1 MDRNTIFGMVIIV
14 AILVVFGIVNKPSQ
28 EQLEQARRRQDSL
41 ALAEQQ
47 RDLNDKTEPE
57 KVQATAFTDS
67 TDINPDTTRYADLY
81 GSFAA
86 SATGSPEFVTL
97 ENDKI
102 RVTLTNRGGRV
113 YSVLLKDY
121 LTFDGRPLILF
132 DGDSTVFGLN
142 FFSQNR
148 QISTNEL
155 YFAPSAKGKLIADT
169 TSRSISMKL
178 DAGQGNY
185 IEYVYTLAPGQYM
198 VDCKLN
204 LAGANKF
211 ISENVN
217 SLDLIWDMYIP
228 QQERGKKNELNY
240 TMVSYKFFADEE
252 VERMKPGNKELVQE
266 NITTKLHWVAFKDQ
280 FFSSV
285 LVSDNSLESA
295 ILQSRNLPETD
306 TFLRNFRAEMTV
318 PIQATQQQ
326 TVPFRFYF
334 GPNHYQSLRK
344 IDGLELQELVDLGGP
359 INRTIN
365 RYVIIALFNYLER
378 FISNYGIIILLLT
391 IIIKIG
397 LFPLTFG
404 SYKSQAK
411 LRVLKPQIDEINA
424 RIPADKPMERQKAT
438 MELYKKVGVNPMGGC
453 LPLLLQMPIL
463 FAMFKFFP
471 TSIELRQEGFLWAT
485 DLSTYD
491 SIFEWQKQIP
501 IISKFYGNHI
511 SLFTILMTITTII
524 SVKTSSQATSST
536 TQMPGM
542 KGMMYMMPVMFMFVL
557 NSFSA
562 GLTYYYFLANVITFG
577 QNWIFKFFI
586 KDEDVLKKIHARKA
600 KPVKKSSFQA
610 RMEEMA
616 RKRGMKLPK

>member
-1 MDRNTIFGMVIIV
+1 MDRNTIFGMVLIV
-14 AILVVFGIVNKPSQ
+14 AILVVFGIVNKPSKEQ
-28 EQLEQARRRQDSL
+28 AEQLRRRQDSL
-41 ALAEQQ
+41 ALVQQ
-47 RDLNDKTEPE
+47 
-57 KVQATAFTDS
+57 QAAQKNNSQQPISNSTLPADS
-67 TDINPDTTRYADLY
+67 AGQPDTSRLADLY
-81 GSFAA
+81 GNFAPA
-86 SATGSPEFVTL
+86 ATGTERFVTL
-97 ENDKI
+97 ENDKV
-102 RVTLTNRGGRV
+102 RLTLSNKGGRV
-113 YSVLLKDY
+113 YSALLKDY
-121 LTFDGRPLILF
+121 QTSNGQPLVLF

-148 QISTNEL
+148 QISTNDL
-155 YFAPSAKGKLIADT
+155 YFTPSAEGSIIVDT
-169 TSRSISMKL
+169 AAKSVSMRL

-185 IEYVYTLAPGQYM
+185 IEYVYSLTPGQYM

-204 LAGANKF
+204 LNGVQQF

-217 SLDLIWDMYIP
+217 ALDLTWDMYIP
-228 QQERGKKNELNY
+228 QQEKGKKNELNY
-240 TMVSYKFFADEE
+240 TMISYKYFTDPE
-252 VERMKPGNKELVQE
+252 VERMKPGNKDVSEE
-266 NITTKLHWVAFKDQ
+266 NVTTKLHWVAFKDQ

-285 LVSDNSLESA
+285 LIADNSLESA
-295 ILQSRNLPETD
+295 VLQSHNLPETD

-318 PIQATQQQ
+318 PIQAIQQQ
-326 TVPFRFYF
+326 TIPFRFYF

-344 IDGLELQELVDLGGP
+344 FEGLELQDLVDLGGP
-359 INRTIN
+359 INRFIN
-365 RYVIIALFNYLER
+365 RYIVIALFNYLER
-378 FISNYGIIILLLT
+378 FIGNYGIIILLLT

-404 SYKSQAK
+404 SFKSQAK
-411 LRVLKPQIDEINA
+411 LRVLKPQIDEINTK
-424 RIPADKPMERQKAT
+424 IPADKPMERQKAT

-463 FAMFKFFP
+463 LAMFKFFP
-471 TSIELRQEGFLWAT
+471 SSIELRQEGFLWAT

-491 SIFEWQKQIP
+491 SIFEWSKQIP
-501 IISKFYGNHI
+501 LISKFYGNHI

-542 KGMMYMMPVMFMFVL
+542 KSMMYMMPVMFMFVL

-562 GLTYYYFLANVITFG
+562 GLTYYYFLANMITFG

-586 KDEDVLKKIHARKA
+586 KDEEVLKKIHARKA